1 MKFHICSLKIL
12 KKVHVLIKVKMLPF
26 PPKEYILRSEIST
39 NFQKAVMIQ
48 LESLFAYFPNGLLST
63 IDIDES

>member
-1 MKFHICSLKIL
+1 
-12 KKVHVLIKVKMLPF
+12 MLLF